1 MKKQTILV
9 VDDTIENIDILL
21 ELLHEYDVITALNGK
36 SALSV
41 LDEDEVDL
49 VLLDIMMPDMDGFEV
64 CRQIKAKKKFQNLPV
79 IFVSAKTDIADVQ
92 KGFAI
97 GGVDYVTKPF
107 NPPELL
113 SRVKTHLTLREYEV
127 HLEQKIEREIQ
138 KNKAKEQLIY
148 LQSKQAALG
157 EQLTYIA
164 HQWKQPLASLGSIH
178 LLQRT
183 KLENNLTVTREEQME
198 FLQSSEKLI
207 DFMSQTLDTFKD
219 FYQPE
224 CKTTPMLLT
233 YIVNQVLT
241 LLSPT
246 LKYHNVLLHVNSYET
261 EPVPINENEF
271 LQVIVAIFNNAL
283 KIFTLRAI
291 KNPSLDID
299 IFNRKI
305 VIKDNAGGIEDE
317 MFSEIFLPYKS
328 GTNSNGIGLY
338 IAKEVVEKNGG
349 IINASNCEKGA
360 VFTIEVLEWEN

>member
-9 VDDTIENIDILL
+9 VDDTIANIDILL
-21 ELLHEYDVITALNGK
+21 EFLHEYDVITALNGK
-36 SALSV
+36 SALSI
-41 LDEDEVDL
+41 LNEDEVDL

-64 CRQIKAKKKFQNLPV
+64 CRQIKAKEKFQNLPV
-79 IFVSAKTDIADVQ
+79 IFVSAKTDMADIQ

-113 SRVKTHLTLREYEV
+113 SRVKTHLTLRQYEV
-127 HLEQKIEREIQ
+127 HLEQKIESEIQ

-164 HQWKQPLASLGSIH
+164 HQWKQPLASLGSIN
-178 LLQRT
+178 LLQRI
-183 KLENNLTVTREEQME
+183 KFENNVNVTQEEQIE
-198 FLQSSEKLI
+198 FLRSSDKLI
-207 DFMSQTLDTFKD
+207 DFMSQTLDTFKE

-224 CKTTPMLLT
+224 CKAMPILLT
-233 YIVNQVLT
+233 YVVNQVLT
-241 LLSPT
+241 LLNPT
-246 LKYHNVLLHVNSYET
+246 LKYHNVILHVTSNET
-261 EPVPINENEF
+261 KPVTINENEF
-271 LQVIVAIFNNAL
+271 SQAIMAIINNAL
-283 KIFTLRAI
+283 KIFRLREI
-291 KNPSLDID
+291 KNPSLDIEISD
-299 IFNRKI
+299 QKI
-305 VIKDNAGGIEDE
+305 VIKDNAGGIENE

-328 GTNSNGIGLY
+328 GTNSNGIGLF

-360 VFTIEVLEWEN
+360 AFTIEVLEWEN